1 MIAAVFMRRKMTAN
15 LADTKGVRS
24 NKMNGV

>member
-1 MIAAVFMRRKMTAN
+1 MIAAVFMGRKMTAN
-15 LADTKGVRS
+15 LAESKGVRS